1 MDASRHSVLG
11 RSPVRI
17 KSDSVDPVSTAYFTG
32 CFIFSRSGTSIRC
45 AGLAYGSYI
54 IERSVMAL
62 PADISGVLWKLS
74 RGCKA
79 CAGRCKSFIRE
90 PLFIYT
96 ILWTTF
102 LAAVVTVASVSPE
115 LAFTSSLSSFTE
127 FSLACDG
134 LQGKYLRLP
143 LDKPGDV
150 ICLPAHIFGKSNV
163 DFLIPPIFAAVVV
176 AASACFVHA
185 VGLWEI

>member
-1 MDASRHSVLG
+1 
-11 RSPVRI
+11 
-17 KSDSVDPVSTAYFTG
+17 
-32 CFIFSRSGTSIRC
+32 
-45 AGLAYGSYI
+45 
-54 IERSVMAL
+54 MAL
-62 PADISGVLWKLS
+62 PANISGVLWKLS

-79 CAGRCKSFIRE
+79 CAERCKIFIRE
-90 PLFIYT
+90 PLFVYT
-96 ILWTTF
+96 IFWTTF

-134 LQGKYLRLP
+134 FQGTNLRLP

-150 ICLPAHIFGKSNV
+150 ICLPVHIFGKSRV

>member
-1 MDASRHSVLG
+1 
-11 RSPVRI
+11 
-17 KSDSVDPVSTAYFTG
+17 
-32 CFIFSRSGTSIRC
+32 
-45 AGLAYGSYI
+45 
-54 IERSVMAL
+54 MAI

-74 RGCKA
+74 RVCKA

-90 PLFIYT
+90 PLFVYT
-96 ILWTTF
+96 IFWTTF

-115 LAFTSSLSSFTE
+115 LAFTSSLSSLTE
-127 FSLACDG
+127 FSLVCVG
-134 LQGKYLRLP
+134 LQEKYLRLP

-150 ICLPAHIFGKSNV
+150 ICLPAHMFGKSNV